1 MESDIDRHS
10 EPIQVKQEPLSR
22 ENTPFHKSTSLPPAP
37 QSRLSTPHLVEDLR
51 PQTPVIDIPC
61 SQETTSTAPLE
72 TPVKAKIEEDSIASP
87 LLQDS
92 PSNQTSSARRK
103 KRKSRRGKGV
113 QLETPVVP
121 DVPPMRLTHANK
133 HWFDIFQNKQSSASI
148 STIAADHHPTII
160 KIEEQFN
167 YVKEILSRSLG
178 WIMLPLKWGVHWAA
192 IYILPLAIAI
202 AFLAV
207 LVYLIFPRYIFSAI
221 PTIFTATTS
230 VLAFPARLLV
240 THTPDAWCTY
250 VGLGCSRNDTE
261 GEEVVRNATFATD
274 LEVRNAF
281 TVIHNL
287 NYLNNS
293 SNRLVL
299 DSVIFFFAMLM
310 KVNIHSVGD
319 AALHLSNWTDRA
331 YIARQFYNLA
341 SESRTLGKSVT
352 KLEVKGKGVMD
363 HILYLYEQLW
373 IKLEGSWEGKYSAEE
388 VANSRDRLLEE
399 VERELKDLQEHV
411 HVTGEIAD
419 KALDLAQRV
428 GGEVLKQRGAIA
440 SQSAALQ
447 ASHPWWKQNIP
458 AAFNWD
464 KLTSL
469 QQRTLQ
475 EDLQLTA
482 ASLSVVDTVKRNL
495 AEMSI
500 TLEAFHESVI
510 HARTENRKRTYMGLS
525 VEDLLKSLEENL
537 KRSRREID
545 AW

>member
-1 MESDIDRHS
+1 
-10 EPIQVKQEPLSR
+10 
-22 ENTPFHKSTSLPPAP
+22 
-37 QSRLSTPHLVEDLR
+37 
-51 PQTPVIDIPC
+51 
-61 SQETTSTAPLE
+61 
-72 TPVKAKIEEDSIASP
+72 
-87 LLQDS
+87 
-92 PSNQTSSARRK
+92 
-103 KRKSRRGKGV
+103 
-113 QLETPVVP
+113 
-121 DVPPMRLTHANK
+121 
-133 HWFDIFQNKQSSASI
+133 
-148 STIAADHHPTII
+148 
-160 KIEEQFN
+160 
-167 YVKEILSRSLG
+167 
-178 WIMLPLKWGVHWAA
+178 
-192 IYILPLAIAI
+192 
-202 AFLAV
+202 
-207 LVYLIFPRYIFSAI
+207 
-221 PTIFTATTS
+221 
-230 VLAFPARLLV
+230 
-240 THTPDAWCTY
+240 
-250 VGLGCSRNDTE
+250 
-261 GEEVVRNATFATD
+261 
-274 LEVRNAF
+274 
-281 TVIHNL
+281 
-287 NYLNNS
+287 
-293 SNRLVL
+293 
-299 DSVIFFFAMLM
+299 
-310 KVNIHSVGD
+310 
-319 AALHLSNWTDRA
+319 LHLSNWTDRA
-331 YIARQFYNLA
+331 YIARQFYSLA

-388 VANSRDRLLEE
+388 VVSSRDRLLEE

-411 HVTGEIAD
+411 HITGEIAD

-469 QQRTLQ
+469 QQRTLS

-495 AEMSI
+495 AEISI

-545 AW
+545 TW